1 MQTPSVYIY
10 NYVGSVCPRNAKK
23 YEKKDQSGGEEPPK
37 ATTAAKAKAKAKA
50 KAEPEPEK
58 SVQPEEAPPK
68 KRRTKK

>member
-37 ATTAAKAKAKAKA
+37 ATTKAKAKA